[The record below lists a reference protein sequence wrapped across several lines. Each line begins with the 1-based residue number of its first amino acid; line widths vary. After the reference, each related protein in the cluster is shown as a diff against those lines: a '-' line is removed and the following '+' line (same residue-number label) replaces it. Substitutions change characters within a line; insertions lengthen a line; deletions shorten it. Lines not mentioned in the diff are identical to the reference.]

1 MRRTASLSSTSHP
14 NTLRQQFAAKLD
26 DEGNNGA
33 DDGAGEKLEKRTVRE
48 GIERAAHALLGTCCS
63 ARNLQH
69 NLLLKTRLSA
79 PSVNIETMLHEG
91 G

>member
-63 ARNLQH
+63 ARNL
-69 NLLLKTRLSA
+69 LLKTRLSA